1 MSGLTH
7 SENRPGGDSR
17 AVDDILAGCAILD
30 GEGLTDAFGH
40 LSCRDGDDILISAR
54 IGPGLVRTADDV
66 LRVAP
71 SGDVL
76 DGDPALLPGE
86 AALHLGL
93 LRARPEVTSVCR
105 FHGPYCFAWATLG
118 QPLPATSGLALMV
131 GAPVPVHDTALTI
144 TTPDAAASCAESLG
158 DAGGV
163 LLRGF
168 GAVTVGV
175 SVAQAI
181 VRATFLERAAA
192 AVIRARS
199 IGTPHE
205 YTPAQAAA
213 FAART
218 AVIDEQVRRAWTYL
232 CDKWPVST
240 AAVTA

>member
-1 MSGLTH
+1 MTPI
-7 SENRPGGDSR
+7 EE
-17 AVDDILAGCAILD
+17 ILAGCRILD

-40 LSCRDGDDILISAR
+40 LSCRVPGCEDVLITAR
-54 IGPGLVRTADDV
+54 IGPGLVRTPDDV
-66 LRVAP
+66 LRV
-71 SGDVL
+71 SFDGSVL

-93 LRARPEVTSVCR
+93 LRARPDVASVCR

-118 QPLPATSGLALMV
+118 QPLPATSGMALMV

-144 TTPDAAASCAESLG
+144 TTLDAAAACAESLG
-158 DAGGV
+158 ASGGV

-168 GAVTVGV
+168 GAVTVGA
-175 SVAQAI
+175 SVPQTI

-192 AVIRARS
+192 TVLRAQVVGS
-199 IGTPHE
+199 PHE
-205 YTPAQAAA
+205 YTTEQAAA

-232 CDKWPVST
+232 CDKWPVRT
-240 AAVTA
+240 AVAV